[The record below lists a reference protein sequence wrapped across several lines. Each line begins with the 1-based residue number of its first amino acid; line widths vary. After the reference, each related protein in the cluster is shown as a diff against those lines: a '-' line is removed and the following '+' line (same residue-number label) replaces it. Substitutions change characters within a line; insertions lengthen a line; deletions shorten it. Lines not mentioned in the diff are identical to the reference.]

1 MHGIRESASFH
12 GGMVTTLEVSSAVV
26 VLNETGSVTPKLKFQ
41 NFSLRCDKSDP
52 QISFHT
58 PWDWEIEQGKK
69 IAIIASSSFLRYQ
82 LIAGLAGL
90 VSPVSGEIIGNS
102 TIGWPVGGQGG
113 LDSKLR
119 VSHALNF
126 LSTVYSDCLEN
137 SRVSLDEFWSLLS
150 DMEIYSSHIIKE
162 LSRSQKDF
170 FYLALSVLFS
180 FDCYLIPKSK
190 FLMSKLAKPL
200 RDPFLRQLEGKTVI
214 ATSSNGRFRRE
225 FCKEGLVLGPL
236 GQILFLGELSEAIE
250 WADKNLEASEVSD
263 SEEDQLEM
271 GLDLQNADP
280 SDYHNDDF

>member
-12 GGMVTTLEVSSAVV
+12 GGMVTTLEVSPAVV
-26 VLNETGSVTPKLKFQ
+26 VLNETGTVTSKLKFQ

-52 QISFHT
+52 QISFQT
-58 PWDWEIEQGKK
+58 PWNWEIEQGKK
-69 IAIIASSSFLRYQ
+69 IAVIASSSFLRYQ

-90 VSPVSGEIIGNS
+90 VPPVSGEIVGHS
-102 TIGWPVGGQGG
+102 AIGWPVGGQGG

-119 VSHALNF
+119 ISHALNF
-126 LSTVYSDCLEN
+126 LSTVYSDCLEK

-150 DMEIYSSHIIKE
+150 SMDIHPSYIIKE
-162 LSRSQKDF
+162 LSRSQRDF

-200 RDPFLRQLEGKTVI
+200 RDPLLRQLEGKTLI
-214 ATSSNGRFRRE
+214 TTSSNGRFRRE

-236 GQILFLGELSEAIE
+236 GQILFLGGLSEAIQ
-250 WADKNLEASEVSD
+250 WADQNLEASEASD

-280 SDYHNDDF
+280 SDDQNDDF